1 MHLKAGWYFE
11 VEFHDVNKNG
21 KVDILTT
28 TWSRS
33 EEFGQTIGYEL
44 NARDWKNPESWI
56 KQTHPWKELINFWEI
71 SWSEIDLNNLDTAWK
86 SSVNCCNWIYDLHKE

>member
-56 KQTHPWKELINFWEI
+56 KQTIYNLFPRF
-71 SWSEIDLNNLDTAWK
+71 LNCMMLLNL
-86 SSVNCCNWIYDLHKE
+86 